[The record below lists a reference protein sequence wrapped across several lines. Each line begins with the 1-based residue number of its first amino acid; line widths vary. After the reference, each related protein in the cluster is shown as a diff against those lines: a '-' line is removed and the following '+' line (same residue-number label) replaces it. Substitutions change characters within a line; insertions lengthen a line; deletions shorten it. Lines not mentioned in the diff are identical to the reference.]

1 MIYDVRDICFAYSP
15 SSKQVLDGVSLT
27 LEEGEVLS
35 ILGPNGAGKSTLLNC
50 LASLLQ
56 PQKGSITLC
65 GKKLAAL
72 ISGRSPN

>member
-35 ILGPNGAGKSTLLNC
+35 ILGPNGAG
-50 LASLLQ
+50 
-56 PQKGSITLC
+56 
-65 GKKLAAL
+65 
-72 ISGRSPN
+72 